1 MNQTVTRKQLQFY
14 GISRY
19 HSIELTKSISP
30 RSKCGQIYLYDLKK
44 IIAEVRTYIQRPR
57 IQNSSRKSLSIALD
71 TLLEFLG
78 NIVEV
83 PFLPGMDTALLTLV
97 VQLTKAINK
106 TNASLSVLQADGAEI
121 KYKYG
126 I

>member
-1 MNQTVTRKQLQFY
+1 MTQTITRKQLQCY

-19 HSIELTKSISP
+19 HSIEITKSISP
-30 RSKCGQIYLYDLKK
+30 ISKCGQIYLYDLKK
-44 IIAEVRTYIQRPR
+44 VIAGIRTYIQKPR
-57 IQNSSRKSLSIALD
+57 IQNSSRKSLSIVLD
-71 TLLEFLG
+71 TLLELLG

-83 PFLPGMDTALLTLV
+83 PFSPGMDTDLRTLV
-97 VQLTKAINK
+97 VQLTKAMNK

>member
-1 MNQTVTRKQLQFY
+1 MTQAITRKQLQFY

-19 HSIELTKSISP
+19 HSIEITKSISP
-30 RSKCGQIYLYDLKK
+30 VSKCGQIFSYDLKK
-44 IIAEVRTYIQRPR
+44 VIAEIKTYIQRPR
-57 IQNSSRKSLSIALD
+57 IQKSSRKSLSIVLG
-71 TLLEFLG
+71 TLLEILG
-78 NIVEV
+78 NIVEI
-83 PFLPGMDTALLTLV
+83 PFSPGMNTELRVLV
-97 VQLTKAINK
+97 VQLTKAMNK